1 MRMRSGKLALQM
13 RPLPHAV
20 LLSLALLAPTANAQ
34 VVPFV
39 DYYKTNVTTNTT
51 PATNA
56 AVTLLS
62 GYSQLW
68 TTGATWDTG
77 APTSMGELVMGKSQA
92 YSVKVTTERTAA
104 QAESAYLID
113 RRNQSYTAIEGLGD
127 LADAFRTESGATTTI
142 VNVAADATTGRYN
155 DIGTGGGL
163 STSATVGK
171 IVSLVSTVR
180 GSFSSS
186 NPSKNYFNSPR
197 PWRLTDDSLVVVE
210 GTETTGYY
218 TGTLADGSPNYAG
231 TITYF
236 PDYSSNVVVVPALM
250 PVRSTTPASDG
261 GFVSGH
267 TNAAYLASLSMTHS
281 LPERYHALLSN
292 ASDMGE
298 DRILAGMHS
307 TLDVIGGRMLA
318 TALTAAILSDP
329 ANATLKA
336 DARAQ
341 AVSFVAANSSGSSRF
356 ELADVES
363 LAAHREAA
371 KLYTWRLTY
380 GLPATGTTGVPA
392 VVPKGADVL
401 LETRLPYLDATQRR
415 EVLRTTAMA
424 SGHVVQDDAEGWGR
438 LNLFA
443 AGDGYGSF
451 DSNVTVNMDAA
462 AGGFGALDAWR
473 NDIGGVG
480 ALIKNGTGELVL
492 TGSNSYRGGTE
503 IQAGTIVAASSKA
516 LGKGAVTNS
525 GTLVNYAPGYLHI
538 KDDYA
543 QANGATLEMV
553 VGTGEDGANRG
564 LLWIDGDVRLDGHL
578 RVQMETCPR
587 LAVIPLVIFTGKRH
601 GKFDDLEVESQD
613 PAATCNYAVSY
624 VGNSV
629 LLTPRLY

>member
-1 MRMRSGKLALQM
+1 MRIRSGKTALQM

-39 DYYKTNVTTNTT
+39 DYYKTNVTANTT

-68 TTGATWDTG
+68 TTATWDTG
-77 APTSMGELVMGKSQA
+77 APTSMGELVMSPSQA
-92 YSVKVTTERTAA
+92 YSVKITTERSAA
-104 QAESAYLID
+104 ESESAYLID
-113 RRNQSYTAIEGLGD
+113 RRNQSFTAIEGLDD
-127 LADAFRTESGATTTI
+127 LADAFRTAAGATTTI
-142 VNVAADATTGRYN
+142 TSVAADATIGRY
-155 DIGTGGGL
+155 DDRGTGGGL
-163 STSATVGK
+163 SSSATVGR

-180 GSFSSS
+180 GPFSSS

-197 PWRLTDDSLVVVE
+197 PWRLTDDNRVVVE

-218 TGTLADGSPNYAG
+218 TSTLADGSPNYAG
-231 TITYF
+231 TITNF
-236 PDYSSNVVVVPALM
+236 PDYSSNVVVAPALL
-250 PVRSTTPASDG
+250 PVRSVTPASDG

-281 LPERYHALLSN
+281 LPERYHDLLSN
-292 ASDMGE
+292 ASDMGQ

-318 TALTAAILSDP
+318 TALSAAILSDP

-336 DARAQ
+336 EARTQ
-341 AVSFVAANSSGSSRF
+341 GVSFVAANSSGSSRF
-356 ELADVES
+356 ELADVQS

-371 KLYTWRLTY
+371 ELYAWRSTY
-380 GLPATGTTGVPA
+380 GLPATGVTGVPA
-392 VVPKGADVL
+392 AVPKGAEVL
-401 LETRLPYLDATQRR
+401 LETRLPYLDAAQRR
-415 EVLRTTAMA
+415 EVLRTTAMR
-424 SGHVVQDDAEGWGR
+424 SGHVVQDDVEGWGR

-480 ALIKNGTGELVL
+480 ALIKDGTGELIL
-492 TGSNSYRGGTE
+492 TGSNGYRGGTQ

-516 LGKGAVTNS
+516 LGKGNVTNS

-538 KDDYA
+538 GDDYA
-543 QANGATLEMV
+543 QTDGATLEMV
-553 VGTGEDGANRG
+553 VGKGADGARRG

-578 RVQMETCPR
+578 RVQLETCPK
-587 LAVIPLVIFTGKRH
+587 LAVIPVMIFTGKRH

-613 PAATCNYAVSY
+613 PAATCSYAVSY

-629 LLTPRLY
+629 LLTPRLH